1 MSNEENE
8 LEGYSGETYDILS
21 SKGVKTWDKIVVK
34 AGDKTFQGIL
44 LPRNKFDSQGL
55 IDLKLK
61 NGYNVGIKIDSS
73 TEFEVLDHQKGAYQ
87 LPEKTIAPDPAKPSI
102 LLVGTGGTLASRL
115 DYATG
120 GVIPAFSAGELF
132 TAVPELSDIA
142 NIETVVKYRIF
153 SEDATPKHWQELA
166 TTVEEAARDG
176 KDGVVIGHGTDT
188 MSYSAAAL
196 SFMLPKLSI
205 PVVIVGSQRSSDRPS
220 SDAAMNLIHAT
231 TAAARGNFAD
241 VVICMMG
248 SQNHS
253 YAYLHKGVLVRKM
266 HSAVRHTFRTIRTT
280 PFGKVEGT
288 KIDIMQK
295 DYKKRGEDTETV
307 ADTTL
312 DDRVGLIYTYPGID
326 PKVFEFYGN
335 AGYKGLVIA
344 GTGLGH
350 VPHATF
356 PAIKGIIDQGVSVV
370 MVVQTLWGFTGMN
383 VYETGREELALGIID
398 GKSMLPEVAV
408 VKLMHVLGHED
419 DPARIKVMME
429 TNLRGEILDAEP
441 PNGFDV
447 GQGEPRQV
455 LSPPKNETSEKSD

>member
-8 LEGYSGETYDILS
+8 LEGYSGETAEILA
-21 SKGVKTWDKIVVK
+21 SKGVKTWDKVTVK
-34 AGDKTFQGIL
+34 AREKTFEGIL

-61 NGYNVGIKIDSS
+61 NGYNVGIKIDSD

-87 LPEKTIAPDPAKPSI
+87 LPEKTFEPDPAKPSI

-142 NIETVVKYRIF
+142 NIETVVKYSIF
-153 SEDATPKHWQELA
+153 SEDVTPKHWQELA
-166 TTVEEAARDG
+166 NAVEEAARDG
-176 KDGVVIGHGTDT
+176 KDGIVIGHGTDT
-188 MSYSAAAL
+188 MSYTAAAL
-196 SFMLPKLSI
+196 SFMLPTLSI
-205 PVVIVGSQRSSDRPS
+205 PVVLVGSQRSSDRPS

-253 YAYLHKGVLVRKM
+253 YAYLHKGVVVRKM

-280 PFGKVEGT
+280 PFGKVEGSS
-288 KIDIMQK
+288 IEIMQK
-295 DYKKRGEDTETV
+295 EYKKRGEDKETV
-307 ADTTL
+307 ADTKL
-312 DDRVGLIYTYPGID
+312 DDRVGLVYTYPGTD
-326 PKVFEFYGN
+326 PRIFEFYGN

-350 VPHATF
+350 APHATF

-408 VKLMHVLGHED
+408 AKLMYVLGHED
-419 DPARIKVMME
+419 DPEKIKNLME
-429 TNLRGEILDAEP
+429 TNLRGEILEAEP

-455 LSPPKNETSEKSD
+455 ISPPNNEKTEE

>member
-1 MSNEENE
+1 MSDETNE
-8 LEGYSGETYDILS
+8 LEGYTGDVFTLLKE
-21 SKGVKTWDKIVVK
+21 KGIKTWDKLAVK
-34 AGDKTFQGIL
+34 AGDKSFEGIL
-44 LPRNKFDSQGL
+44 LPRNKFDKPGL

-61 NGYNVGIKIDSS
+61 NGYNIGLRVDAS
-73 TEFEVLDHQKGAYQ
+73 TEFKVLDHQKGAYQ
-87 LPEKTIAPDPAKPSI
+87 LPEKTLTPDPAKPSI

-120 GVIPAFSAGELF
+120 GVIPAFSPGELF
-132 TAVPELSDIA
+132 TAVPELADISNVEA
-142 NIETVVKYRIF
+142 VVKYRIF

-166 TTVEEAARDG
+166 KAVEEAARKG

-205 PVVIVGSQRSSDRPS
+205 PVVLVGSQRSSDRPS
-220 SDAAMNLIHAT
+220 SDAAKNLIHAT
-231 TAAARGNFAD
+231 TAAARGDFAE

-248 SQNHS
+248 TRDHS
-253 YAYLHKGVLVRKM
+253 FAYLHKGVLVRKM
-266 HSAVRHTFRTIRTT
+266 HSSVRHTFRTIRTT
-280 PFGKVEGT
+280 PFAKVEDT
-288 KIDIMQK
+288 TIEMLQK
-295 DYKKRGEDTETV
+295 DYKKRSEDKVTQ
-307 ADTTL
+307 ADIKV
-312 DDRVGLIYTYPGID
+312 DERVGLVYTYPGID
-326 PKVFEFYGN
+326 PKVFDFYGD

-356 PAIKGIIDQGVSVV
+356 PAIKKIIDKGLSVV

-398 GKSMLPEVAV
+398 GKSMLPETAV
-408 VKLMHVLGHED
+408 VKLMWVLGHEKE
-419 DPARIKVMME
+419 PAKIKAMME
-429 TNLRGEILDAEP
+429 TNLRGEILIAEP

-447 GQGEPRQV
+447 GQGEARPV
-455 LSPPKNETSEKSD
+455 HPPPAAKKKD

>member
-1 MSNEENE
+1 MSNETNE
-8 LEGYSGETYDILS
+8 LEGYTGETFNIL
-21 SKGVKTWDKIVVK
+21 KGKGIKTWDKVIVK
-34 AGDKTFQGIL
+34 AGEKTFEGIL
-44 LPRNKFDSQGL
+44 LPRNKFDMPGL

-61 NGYNVGIKIDSS
+61 NGYNVGIRIDEK
-73 TEFEVLDHQKGAYQ
+73 TDFKVIDHQKGSYQ
-87 LPEKTIAPDPAKPSI
+87 LPEKTLTPDPKKPSI

-120 GVIPAFSAGELF
+120 GVIPAFSPGELF
-132 TAVPELSDIA
+132 TAVPELSDIS

-153 SEDATPKHWQELA
+153 SEDATPTHWKELA
-166 TTVEEAARDG
+166 KAVEEAAKKG

-231 TAAARGNFAD
+231 TAAAKGDFAD

-248 SQNHS
+248 SQNHTF
-253 YAYLHKGVLVRKM
+253 AYLHKGVLVRKM
-266 HSAVRHTFRTIRTT
+266 HSSVRHTFRTIKMT
-280 PFGKVEGT
+280 PFGKVEGS

-295 DYKKRGEDTETV
+295 EYKKRGEDKTTQ
-307 ADTTL
+307 ADTKL
-312 DDRVGLIYTYPGID
+312 EEKVGLIYTYPGID

-335 AGYKGLVIA
+335 EGYKGLVIA

-356 PAIKGIIDQGVSVV
+356 PAIKKIIDQGVAVT

-408 VKLMHVLGHED
+408 VKMMYVLGHEK
-419 DPARIKVMME
+419 DPAIIKARME
-429 TNLRGEILDAEP
+429 TNLRGEILLSEP
-441 PNGFDV
+441 PNAFDV
-447 GQGEPRQV
+447 GQGETQRVFQPSS
-455 LSPPKNETSEKSD
+455 LEKKE